1 MGGREEVEG
10 GGAEP
15 GTRSPSSVGGTKR
28 RRGGSV
34 LAGALQVWSTLLHF
48 CSTTAG
54 STQGTLITHT
64 APSNSGVV
72 SCKCNLILPKSKT
85 WIEFV
90 ELFSGTH
97 FGAQMNLLHRKD
109 LFWGSL

>member
-1 MGGREEVEG
+1 MEG
-10 GGAEP
+10 WGAEP
-15 GTRSPSSVGGTKR
+15 GARSPSSVGGTKR

-48 CSTTAG
+48 CPTTAG

-64 APSNSGVV
+64 APSNSGVI
-72 SCKCNLILPKSKT
+72 SCKCNLVLPKSKT

-109 LFWGSL
+109 LFGGSL